1 MKKHRALL
9 LAAVSLLFVGP
20 SKAQQIFN
28 NPSTTMV
35 LGSAATSSSLTGI
48 PLQTVL
54 TVRNFNALST
64 RITADS
70 AGTGVSSGFVGRTA
84 RGTIAAPTASQT
96 DDVLVAYQAF
106 GYGAT
111 AYSSTAAAG
120 ILIRA
125 GGNWTDTSYPTYIS
139 LLTVPSGSTT
149 IAERLRVAADGTL
162 QHFGTS
168 SGTVTLT
175 AQAAAG
181 TPTLTWP
188 TGSGTFAVTA
198 SSPLVLSATT
208 GALTCTT
215 CGVTGTGLSQFAST
229 TSAQLA
235 GVISDETGTG
245 ALVFGTSPTFTTA
258 MTVPLIFGGTGA
270 TDTLTLRSTTGAG
283 GSTDKINFQVGNNGA
298 TNAGNIYGTGRW
310 NVGATDVAPDV
321 LLTVMANTAAT
332 VAPIAG
338 THLHVVG
345 ADAATTRIL
354 LDNFG
359 SANVFNARH
368 ASGTLA
374 SKTATANASTM
385 FAFGVAGWDGTSAYY
400 DTASINFTS
409 TQTFSTTL
417 GGSQIS
423 FHVTPNGSHT
433 IAQAMTLQNSGGLSV
448 GSTTDPGI
456 GVIMANVGFRA
467 GANSGQ
473 SVTTTVRASGGAA
486 DCTLIFTGGLKT
498 GGTC

>member
-1 MKKHRALL
+1 MTNRHALL
-9 LAAVSLLFVGP
+9 LVSSLAFATP
-20 SKAQQIFN
+20 CWAQQVFN

-35 LGSAATSSSLTGI
+35 LGNAATSSILTGI
-48 PLQTVL
+48 PGGTIL
-54 TVRNFNALST
+54 TVRGGNANTT

-70 AGTGVSSGFVGRTA
+70 AGVGVSSGFIGRSA
-84 RGTIAAPTASQT
+84 RGTIVAPTASQT
-96 DDVLVAYQAF
+96 DDPLAAYQAF

-111 AYSSTAAAG
+111 AYSSGAAG
-120 ILIRA
+120 SIIIRA
-125 GGNWTDTSYPTYIS
+125 GGNWTDASYPTYIS
-139 LLTVPSGSTT
+139 LLTVPVGSTT
-149 IAERLRVAADGTL
+149 QVERLRVAADGTL

-168 SGTVTLT
+168 SGTVTLA

-188 TGSGTFAVTA
+188 TGSGTFAVSAT
-198 SSPLVLSATT
+198 SPLVLSATT
-208 GALTCTT
+208 GALTCST

-245 ALVFGTSPTFTTA
+245 SLVFGTSPTITTS
-258 MTVPLIFGGTGA
+258 MTVPLLFGGTGA
-270 TDTLTLRSTTGAG
+270 TDTLSFRSTTGAG

-310 NVGATDVAPDV
+310 NIGATDVAPDV
-321 LLTVMANTAAT
+321 LMTVMGNTAAT
-332 VAPIAG
+332 VAPLSG
-338 THLHVVG
+338 THLHIVG
-345 ADAATTRIL
+345 ADSAATRLL
-354 LDNFG
+354 LDTFG
-359 SANVFNARH
+359 SSNVLNARH

-374 SKTATANASTM
+374 SKTASASGSTI
-385 FAFGVAGWDGTSAYY
+385 FAFGVSGWDGTSAYY
-400 DTASINFTS
+400 QGASLNFVT
-409 TQTFSTTL
+409 TETYSTTA
-417 GGSQIS
+417 GGTAIQ
-423 FHVTPNGSHT
+423 FFTTPNTTHT
-433 IAQAMTLQNSGGLSV
+433 IAQSMTLQQSGGLSV

-456 GVIMANVGFRA
+456 GIIMANVGFRA